1 MDRKKNT
8 KVIHVRMCPR
18 CKSINIKSEP
28 PMGLTGL
35 TAVGIPFM
43 NRCLDCGFR
52 GYFFPEVAVEIHK
65 KNIKNKL
72 KNDRTKTRIS

>member
-1 MDRKKNT
+1 
-8 KVIHVRMCPR
+8 
-18 CKSINIKSEP
+18 
-28 PMGLTGL
+28 MGLTGL